1 MLTSWADYLSNSSLN
16 NAYQYVIS
24 KNELSGIDD
33 WKLDRLDA
41 DETFTETV
49 LGGNKSNLAI
59 KGIIAIGAMSAMSL
73 AAGHVAD
80 ADKYSVGN
88 DPSDTHCTVSLT
100 CL

>member
-1 MLTSWADYLSNSSLN
+1 VLTSWADYLSNSSLN
-16 NAYQYVIS
+16 NAYQYVVS
-24 KNELSGIDD
+24 KNELSSIDD

-41 DETFTETV
+41 DETFVETV

-80 ADKYSVGN
+80 ADKYSVCN
-88 DPSDTHCTVSLT
+88 DPSDPSDTVQ
-100 CL
+100 